1 MSDAMP
7 AWLEWVKAPLL
18 LAAPDGATIVALN
31 AAARRL
37 FGGLVLPAP
46 PCPLALLIGPEAAH
60 ELGSVPRLCEAAA
73 PVNLMARIAG
83 KPRTIALEVSP
94 VEEPAGHFLLTVQDR
109 VTESEAGTYI
119 STIYEDVQAV
129 LEWLPVGIELFDA
142 SGDCVF
148 INSHGA
154 RLFGWGKDELN
165 VLDDWWVHAYP
176 DPEYRALVIRAW
188 NEAIAT
194 SRAEGSAVPLADWK
208 VTCKDGS
215 TKLVQSRF
223 RCIGDHQVLVYWDV
237 SEERRMQAELRHH
250 AGTDELTGLRNRR
263 SFSDDAAVLL
273 EAAAAAGRPVSAL
286 MIDID
291 HFKAINDR
299 HGHAVGDAVLRE
311 LAGKCRRTL
320 RESDIVARLGGEE
333 FVALIPEGE
342 LAAAQIA
349 EDLRHF
355 IEVSPVELGGLR
367 MRLTTSIGVATSE
380 RPPHDI
386 DVLLARADHALYA
399 AKHGGRNR
407 VVAESGILR
416 SAAG

>member
-18 LAAPDGATIVALN
+18 LAAPDGATIVGLN

-37 FGGLVLPAP
+37 FGGLILP
-46 PCPLALLIGPEAAH
+46 PLPGPLGLLIGTEAVH
-60 ELGSVPRLCEAAA
+60 DLGPLSRLCEKAAS
-73 PVNLMARIAG
+73 VSLMARISG
-83 KPRTIALEVSP
+83 KPRTLALHASV
-94 VEEPAGHFLLTVQDR
+94 VDEPPGHFLVTVEDR
-109 VTESEAGTYI
+109 VTESEAGSYI
-119 STIYEDVQAV
+119 STIYEDLQAI
-129 LEWLPVGIELFDA
+129 LEWLPVGVEIFDA
-142 SGDCVF
+142 TGDCAF

-154 RLFGWGKDELN
+154 RMFGWGKDELN
-165 VLDDWWVHAYP
+165 VLEDWWVHAYP

-188 NEAIAT
+188 NEVIAT

-237 SEERRMQAELRHH
+237 SEDRRVQAELRHH

-263 SFSDDAAVLL
+263 SFFGDAAVLL
-273 EAAAAAGRPVSAL
+273 DAATAAGRPVSAL
-286 MIDID
+286 MIDLD
-291 HFKAINDR
+291 HFKAVNDR
-299 HGHAVGDAVLRE
+299 HGHAVGDTVLRE
-311 LAGKCRRTL
+311 LAGKCLRTL
-320 RESDIVARLGGEE
+320 REGDIIARLGGEE

-349 EDLRHF
+349 ERLRHL

-367 MRLTTSIGVATSE
+367 MWLTTSVGVATSE

-386 DVLLARADHALYA
+386 DLLLARADRALYA

-407 VVAESGILR
+407 VVAESGIQR